1 MMYTSVSVTPAAQAA
16 YLAKHPEVAA
26 SVAKKKATAT
36 PVSAA
41 PAAGASATPG
51 REPLAAKAKRDAND
65 AGLDEVRPSSA
76 KKAKV

>member
-26 SVAKKKATAT
+26 RVAQKKAAAT
-36 PVSAA
+36 AA
-41 PAAGASATPG
+41 PAAPAPAPGVTPS
-51 REPLAAKAKRDAND
+51 RDALAPKAKRDSNA